1 MDNGNPDEQSPL
13 LPTSDSQEEPSLFKI
28 AEDGDDNEWQDE
40 DDQET
45 KSSWYMLL
53 LTIGG
58 FG

>member
-1 MDNGNPDEQSPL
+1 MEDTNPNEQSPL
-13 LPTSDSQEEPSLFKI
+13 LRSSESADEPSPFKI
-28 AEDGDDNEWQDE
+28 GEDGDDNVWQDE

-53 LTIGG
+53 LTIGS

>member
-1 MDNGNPDEQSPL
+1 MENINPDEQSPL
-13 LPTSDSQEEPSLFKI
+13 LRGSESQEEPSSFKI
-28 AEDGDDNEWQDE
+28 AEDGDDNVWQGE

-53 LTIGG
+53 LTMGG

>member
-1 MDNGNPDEQSPL
+1 MEDYNEQAPLLDPIQPSSDGNGLKVLSPL
-13 LPTSDSQEEPSLFKI
+13 SDEVGWE
-28 AEDGDDNEWQDE
+28 GDNEA
-40 DDQET
+40 T

>member
-1 MDNGNPDEQSPL
+1 MENTNPNEQSPL
-13 LPTSDSQEEPSLFKI
+13 LRSSESQEEPSPFKI
-28 AEDGDDNEWQDE
+28 GEDGDDNVWQDE

-53 LTIGG
+53 LTLGS